1 MDQALITDVVVEDKD
16 NSVNL
21 QVRYGDEV
29 VEFILDGKSLF
40 RADWEDNIKKLFR
53 KAIDDWI

>member
-40 RADWEDNIKKLFR
+40 CADWEDNIKKLFR